1 MGGGAERKAYS
12 PFACWLNKIITFEI
26 KITSS
31 NVTMPKVLEY
41 FGFVFYFYSNEH
53 LPIHVHVSF
62 GEYESIFEILF
73 ENGKIK
79 GVEVRKATGI
89 DPLPQRQISEAKK
102 VIEIYAREIVDKWT
116 DFFVLKKKIKSRKI
130 TQKL

>member
-1 MGGGAERKAYS
+1 MIIKGEFADRTAYS

-31 NVTMPKVLEY
+31 KAIMPKVLEY

-73 ENGKIK
+73 ENGKLK
-79 GVEVRKATGI
+79 GIEVRKATGLTHCLN
-89 DPLPQRQISEAKK
+89 DRYQKQKK
-102 VIEIYAREIVDKWT
+102 LLKFMPEKLWT
-116 DFFVLKKKIKSRKI
+116 NGLIFLF
-130 TQKL
+130 